1 MWDST
6 TAGMSLTT
14 PVRAAPTPI
23 SAAQALAV
31 WALAVLTLLL
41 VFQTPAWAQRRS
53 NAQAEQ
59 SQSLRGGGGA
69 RGLPASGRY
78 VAETG
83 QGFILDLSGQRPLM
97 RFERGGEVW
106 ALRPTPAPRGDTI
119 YRNDAGDQILRVT
132 PDGGMTL
139 FTTRAPQGTPV
150 SAAGAAPSLLPPTLT
165 AIQLWNFIV
174 RQSERASQ
182 ALGQLVVVDVE
193 IQPGSEAVA
202 ADALSTVVDALSRM
216 ARSPNLRQEAVRVRR
231 VVVTDQPGV
240 PTTFARGT
248 LRIGIN
254 PQAGYAGRPSSAR
267 IVRVVA
273 EGGV

>member
-1 MWDST
+1 
-6 TAGMSLTT
+6 MSMTT
-14 PVRAAPTPI
+14 PVRTAATPI

-31 WALAVLTLLL
+31 WAVAVLTLLL
-41 VFQTPAWAQRRS
+41 AFQSPAWAQRRG

-59 SQSLRGGGGA
+59 SQSLRGGGPGT

-78 VAETG
+78 LAETG

-150 SAAGAAPSLLPPTLT
+150 SAAGPAPSLLPPTLT

-216 ARSPNLRQEAVRVRR
+216 ARSPNLRAQAVRVRR
-231 VVVTDQPGV
+231 VIVTDTPGV
-240 PTTFARGT
+240 PTSFSRGA

-254 PQAGYAGRPSSAR
+254 PTAGYAGRPSSAR

>member
-1 MWDST
+1 
-6 TAGMSLTT
+6 MSLTT
-14 PVRAAPTPI
+14 PVRTAPTPI

-41 VFQTPAWAQRRS
+41 AFQSPAWAQRRS

-59 SQSLRGGGGA
+59 SQSLRGEGPGA

-150 SAAGAAPSLLPPTLT
+150 SAAGSAPSLLPPTLT

-216 ARSPNLRQEAVRVRR
+216 ARSPNLREQAVRVRR
-231 VVVTDQPGV
+231 VIVTDTPGV
-240 PTTFARGT
+240 PTTFSRGA

-254 PQAGYAGRPSSAR
+254 PNAGYAGRPSSAR

>member
-1 MWDST
+1 MSST
-6 TAGMSLTT
+6 TL
-14 PVRAAPTPI
+14 VRTAPTPI
-23 SAAQALAV
+23 SAAPALAAWV
-31 WALAVLTLLL
+31 LAVLTLLL
-41 VFQTPAWAQRRS
+41 AFQSPAWAQRRS

-59 SQSLRGGGGA
+59 SQSLRGGNA
-69 RGLPASGRY
+69 PRGLPVSGRY

-150 SAAGAAPSLLPPTLT
+150 SAAGPAPSLLPPTLT

-174 RQSERASQ
+174 RQSQRASD
-182 ALGQLVVVDVE
+182 ALGHLVVVDVE

-216 ARSPNLRQEAVRVRR
+216 ARSPNLREQAARVRR
-231 VVVTDQPGV
+231 VIVTDTPGV
-240 PTTFARGT
+240 PTSFNRGA

-254 PQAGYAGRPSSAR
+254 PDAGYAGRPSSAR

-273 EGGV
+273 EGGA